1 MRPHFKILAEVCW
14 ALLAVQILV
23 EARPTVESVPVPL
36 RKLAARAGKQSA
48 WPQLRRY
55 AESQKAP
62 EQRAL
67 AYFALG
73 YREYEAGEYLAAAK
87 DLGQS
92 AARQFSLADYATYYS
107 AAAALKANNPVQTAE
122 TVRDFSS
129 SFPASPLRLQ
139 GLELLAEALIDS

>member
-14 ALLAVQILV
+14 ALLAIQILV
-23 EARPTVESVPVPL
+23 EARPAGESVSVPL
-36 RKLAARAGKQSA
+36 RELAARAGERSA

-73 YREYEAGEYLAAAK
+73 YREYEAGEYLAAAQ

-107 AAAALKANNPVQTAE
+107 DAAALKANNPGRTGEIGRAHV
-122 TVRDFSS
+122 
-129 SFPASPLRLQ
+129 
-139 GLELLAEALIDS
+139 

>member
-14 ALLAVQILV
+14 ALLAIQILV
-23 EARPTVESVPVPL
+23 EARPAVESVPASL
-36 RKLAARAGKQSA
+36 RELAARAGERST

-73 YREYEAGEYLAAAK
+73 YRE
-87 DLGQS
+87 
-92 AARQFSLADYATYYS
+92 
-107 AAAALKANNPVQTAE
+107 
-122 TVRDFSS
+122 
-129 SFPASPLRLQ
+129 
-139 GLELLAEALIDS
+139 